1 MNYAGHHVISA
12 TTPVVTNSPLA
23 IGFLWT
29 DTSGGTPALK
39 ICSSISPVT
48 FVSVG
53 GGTVADVDVTFT
65 DNTTGNA
72 SVSAHGFMP
81 KLDGNQYNSMRGDG
95 SWGHE
100 FPRGTITASDPFIWS
115 QTWNNGAV
123 PFSGFEVNITNT
135 ASLNAS
141 EPFVVKVG
149 GAKSLAVRSIDHA
162 LRVGG
167 DILLTGINSANNAFI
182 GAGGTYSGLYTSP
195 NRTLYWGAVDGI
207 ATLSQHTAGAGT
219 GIQFQFTAKPTIGS
233 GFGTGAAVTA
243 NSTDTAGEIDVGT
256 TPGTTGV
263 INFARTWDAAAPF
276 AIVMNK
282 TSGAIL
288 TCVASTTTL
297 TITAP
302 VAWANNDKLVWHV
315 IGTNHT

>member
-12 TTPVVTNSPLA
+12 TTPTLTNSPLA

-29 DTSGGTPALK
+29 DTSGVAALK
-39 ICSSISPVT
+39 VCTSISPVT
-48 FVSVG
+48 FAATG
-53 GGTVADVDVTFT
+53 GGSVADVDVTFT

-72 SVSAHGFMP
+72 SASAHGFLP
-81 KLDGNQYNSMRGDG
+81 KLSGNAYDWFRGDG
-95 SWGHE
+95 TYGRTMA
-100 FPRGTITASDPFIWS
+100 RGTITTSDPWKFT
-115 QTWNNGAV
+115 QTWNDGAV
-123 PFSGFEVNITNT
+123 PFTGVEIDITNI
-135 ASLNAS
+135 ASMNTSAVFDIKL
-141 EPFVVKVG
+141 G
-149 GAKSLAVRSIDHA
+149 GVSSLASRSLDRS

-167 DILLTGINSANNAFI
+167 DIVLTGINSTNNAFI
-182 GAGGTYSGLYTSP
+182 GAGGVYSGLYTSA
-195 NRTLYWGAVDGI
+195 NRTLYWGAVNGI
-207 ATLSQHTAGAGT
+207 ATMSQFTAGAGT
-219 GIQFQFTAKPTIGS
+219 GIQFQFTGLPTIGS
-233 GFGTGAAVTA
+233 GFGAGAAVTA
-243 NSTDTAGEIDVGT
+243 NSTDTAGEINVGT

-288 TCVASTTTL
+288 TYVATTTTL